1 MMPLSRIT
9 RWQGIST
16 ATGLLPTALPTARA
30 ALVWPMAAAM
40 LHDVGMIA
48 IPPDV
53 LKKSGALTPDERALV
68 RRHPSEGGKIV
79 EGAGFPALLPR
90 IIREHHERMDGS
102 GYPNGLSGDEICE
115 EARILAV
122 ADVIEAMT
130 SDRPYRPAPGLDA
143 ALAEIEARRGV
154 LYDPRVADACVTLF
168 REGRFD
174 FPPAAD

>member
-1 MMPLSRIT
+1 
-9 RWQGIST
+9 
-16 ATGLLPTALPTARA
+16 
-30 ALVWPMAAAM
+30 
-40 LHDVGMIA
+40 
-48 IPPDV
+48 
-53 LKKSGALTPDERALV
+53 
-68 RRHPSEGGKIV
+68 
-79 EGAGFPALLPR
+79 
-90 IIREHHERMDGS
+90 MDGS